1 MKLFANRVALA
12 RVFGGAVI
20 SQGLLS
26 VINLLTGLILI
37 RRTSQA
43 QYGYYVLIAGA
54 APLLVQL
61 QNQLISPLLTQRVT
75 SATDAERKSYV
86 GGLLHDQRV
95 LRLIVAVA
103 SLTVCCVLWLSGA
116 VGSGTAV
123 ILFAGVIASIGALY
137 RDFLRMILVTYRRP
151 YDVLRADVVYAILFV
166 GGVWLATLT
175 GIPAAAAALA
185 MAGAAV
191 VGGFLLSR
199 ALWRHDAWQ
208 IPGLRGAFTGSV
220 LVGMWA
226 ATGAVIHWTF
236 NQGYTYIVALRLD
249 VTAVAAIAATR
260 LLLSPL
266 GVFSLGIS
274 SLMFP
279 TSSLWLKHHGPRGL
293 FRRVLLFA
301 LVLSCISVAYIGV
314 MWVMRDWIFQHILK
328 RDYAQRDLLLGIWS
342 LIFFCTVIR
351 DQLIFLQMARGH
363 FKLLAGLTFFCAL
376 LGLSVTFL
384 AIGRFG
390 AAGGLS
396 GLLAGEIAY
405 VIGVIIM
412 AIRDLLTEPSSTED
426 VPVPS

>member
-1 MKLFANRVALA
+1 MKLFANRIALA

-37 RRTSQA
+37 RRSSQA

-61 QNQLISPLLTQRVT
+61 QNQLISPLLTTRVT
-75 SATDAERKSYV
+75 SASDDERKSYV

-116 VGSGTAV
+116 VESATAV
-123 ILFAGVIASIGALY
+123 ILFAGVIAAIAALF

-151 YDVLRADVVYAILFV
+151 YDVLRADIVYAILFV

-175 GIPAAAAALA
+175 VIPAAMAALA

-199 ALWRHDAWQ
+199 ALWRHDAWKT
-208 IPGLRGAFTGSV
+208 PGLPRAFAGSV

-301 LVLSCISVAYIGV
+301 LALSLISVAYIGV
-314 MWVMRDWIFQHILK
+314 MWVMRGWIFEHILK
-328 RDYAQRDLLLGIWS
+328 RNYAQRDLLLGIWS

-405 VIGVIIM
+405 VIGVISM
-412 AIRDLLTEPSSTED
+412 AIRDLRTESSSAGD

>member
-1 MKLFANRVALA
+1 MKLFANKVAFA

-20 SQGLLS
+20 SQALLS
-26 VINLLTGLILI
+26 IINLLTGLILI
-37 RRTSQA
+37 RRAPQT
-43 QYGYYVLIAGA
+43 QYGYFVLIAGA

-61 QNQLISPLLTQRVT
+61 QNQLISPLLTSRVT
-75 SATDAERKSYV
+75 TAGDEERKNYV
-86 GGLLHDQRV
+86 GGLLREQRQ
-95 LRLIVAVA
+95 LRAIVALA
-103 SLTVCCVLWLSGA
+103 SLAVCCLVWFADVVPSE
-116 VGSGTAV
+116 TAV
-123 ILFAGVIASIGALY
+123 ILFAGVIAAVAALF

-166 GGVWLATLT
+166 GGVWLSTLT
-175 GIPAAAAALA
+175 SISAALSALA

-199 ALWRHDAWQ
+199 ALWRHDAWNT
-208 IPGLRGAFTGSV
+208 PGSRGAFAGSV
-220 LVGMWA
+220 LVGIWS
-226 ATGAVIHWTF
+226 ATGAVIHWMF

-279 TSSLWLKHHGPRGL
+279 TSTLWLKHHGPRGL
-293 FRRVLLFA
+293 FRRVVLFA
-301 LVLSCISVAYIGV
+301 LGLSCVSVAYIAV
-314 MWVMRDWIFQHILK
+314 MWSMRDWIFLHILK
-328 RDYAQRDLLLGIWS
+328 RDYPQRDLLLGIWS
-342 LIFFCTVIR
+342 LVFFCTVIR
-351 DQLIFLQMARGH
+351 DQLIYLQMARGH
-363 FKLLAGLTFFCAL
+363 FKRLAGLTAFCAV

-390 AAGGLS
+390 AAGGLL

-405 VIGVIIM
+405 VVVVM
-412 AIRDLLTEPSSTED
+412 VLAVRDMRAAVPRPDDL
-426 VPVPS
+426 PVPS

>member
-1 MKLFANRVALA
+1 MKFFTNRVALA

-37 RRTSQA
+37 RRTTQA
-43 QYGYYVLIAGA
+43 QYGYFVLIAGA

-61 QNQLISPLLTQRVT
+61 QNQLISPLLTSRVT
-75 SATDAERKSYV
+75 SASDTERKNYV
-86 GGLLHDQRV
+86 GGLLREQRL

-116 VGSGTAV
+116 VESATAV
-123 ILFAGVIASIGALY
+123 ILFAGVIAAVAALF

-151 YDVLRADVVYAILFV
+151 YDVLQADVVYAFLFV
-166 GGVWLATLT
+166 GGVWLSTLT
-175 GIPAAAAALA
+175 NIPAALSALA

-191 VGGFLLSR
+191 VGGYLLSR
-199 ALWRHDAWQ
+199 ALWRHDAWNQ
-208 IPGLRGAFTGSV
+208 PGLRGAFSSSM
-220 LVGMWA
+220 LVGVWA
-226 ATGAVIHWTF
+226 ATGAVIHWMF

-301 LVLSCISVAYIGV
+301 CGLSCISVLYIGV
-314 MWVMRDWIFQHILK
+314 MWSMRGWIFLHILK
-328 RDYAQRDLLLGIWS
+328 RDYGQRDLLLGIWS

-363 FKLLAGLTFFCAL
+363 FKLLAGLTAFCAV
-376 LGLSVTFL
+376 LGLTVTAF

-396 GLLAGEIAY
+396 GLLAGEVAY
-405 VIGVIIM
+405 VVGVITL
-412 AIRDLLTEPSSTED
+412 AVRDLLAAPSEPQD